1 MEHARKTRHVEI
13 FLAVLYV
20 LVIMGLLEI
29 KLTAKVFLFTTVLA
43 SVLAFPWLIVER
55 MQKYRSVST
64 WSMLE
69 GNSDFGSVL
78 INPAITFS
86 RDVIIM

>member
-1 MEHARKTRHVEI
+1 MEHAQKPQHVEI

-29 KLTAKVFLFTTVLA
+29 KLTAKVILFITMLATVFALT
-43 SVLAFPWLIVER
+43 WLIVAR

-64 WSMLE
+64 
-69 GNSDFGSVL
+69 
-78 INPAITFS
+78 
-86 RDVIIM
+86 

>member
-1 MEHARKTRHVEI
+1 MEHAQKTRHVEI

-29 KLTAKVFLFTTVLA
+29 KLTAKVFLFITMLATVFA
-43 SVLAFPWLIVER
+43 ITWLIVAR

-64 WSMLE
+64 
-69 GNSDFGSVL
+69 
-78 INPAITFS
+78 
-86 RDVIIM
+86 